1 VIGVRLRHPGAAAL
15 VAVLAIGCLVVIPAT
30 FIGQNVV
37 LQAVKGAEIIEAKV
51 QSGER
56 RRALE
61 VQPRLVQAAN
71 QLECRFDLPGLAK
84 SFTGRLS
91 TTAGSLVEGSCVQA
105 LDFCLTFYL
114 LFFFLRDRKAA
125 LAALRCISPLP
136 LRETELLPHR
146 FGNTVN
152 AAVYGTLTVSSA
164 QGLPGGLMFWWLGSP
179 SPLLW
184 GSGSGNDFRFWMHRF
199 GWPRTRPR
207 TPPPRWALAEAVS
220 DTDGHPPESNSRNVP

>member
-1 VIGVRLRHPGAAAL
+1 M
-15 VAVLAIGCLVVIPAT
+15 IPAI

-164 QGLPGGLMFWWLGSP
+164 QGLLGGLMFW
-179 SPLLW
+179 
-184 GSGSGNDFRFWMHRF
+184 
-199 GWPRTRPR
+199 
-207 TPPPRWALAEAVS
+207 
-220 DTDGHPPESNSRNVP
+220 